1 MIIYEVNLD
10 IDRSIETEY
19 AAFMAHHIDEMLQ
32 FDGFESAE
40 WFEREGEG
48 NEKIACWTVHYHLR
62 SMADLEHYFEHHAAR
77 MRSDGKNKFGDRFTA
92 NRRILRPKNSG
103 NKIDG

>member
-19 AAFMAHHIDEMLQ
+19 ASFYGIILMKCCSSTVLNQ
-32 FDGFESAE
+32 PNGLS
-40 WFEREGEG
+40 GKEG

-62 SMADLEHYFEHHAAR
+62 SMADLDTILSITPHACVAMAKINSATVLRQTGGFCAR
-77 MRSDGKNKFGDRFTA
+77 
-92 NRRILRPKNSG
+92 
-103 NKIDG
+103 